1 MLLSVSRVSKTF
13 GPVSVLD
20 NISFVVNNGDRL
32 GLVGAN
38 GAGKSTL
45 LRIITGEILPDSGE
59 ILIPDSV
66 VAGYLAQQP
75 PDLPGATVDDLVY
88 EVVGALRQIESR
100 LREIEAMLAEGIDE
114 VDTLLDEYGHLQER
128 FERQG
133 GYELDHQIEIVF
145 AGLGLADLSRERPFV
160 TLSGGEQERVLLAT
174 LLLQSPDL
182 LLLDEPT
189 NHLDFAALGWLE
201 SYLAGYAGGIVA
213 ASHDRAFLNHTATRI
228 VEIDERTHTAT
239 EYAGNYAAYERE
251 RERQQAAW
259 LAEFEAQQ
267 EEIRELRRTIRLTG
281 RKVAHNRAPR
291 DPAKMAYDFKGG
303 RVDIAIARN
312 VHAAEERL
320 RRIEADPVARPPS
333 ALRILPSFDV
343 AEARSAEI
351 ISVANL
357 TQSWDG
363 DVVLDDVSFVIGSGE
378 RIVLV
383 GPNGAGKSTLLNIIA
398 GRLQPTTGDVH
409 VARGIHL
416 GYLDQSADIP
426 GQSGT
431 VLDAYRQ
438 GLGLHG
444 QDAIDELIRYGLFT
458 IEDLARPVSVLS
470 AGQRRK
476 LQIARLLAEQPA
488 VLLLDEPT
496 NHLSFDVLTK
506 LEHAL
511 AEYPGPILAASHD
524 RWFIERFAGRL
535 WEVRDGRIVVH
546 HDSPADAL
554 EHLSKAMPASSMD
567 VS

>member
-1 MLLSVSRVSKTF
+1 
-13 GPVSVLD
+13 
-20 NISFVVNNGDRL
+20 
-32 GLVGAN
+32 
-38 GAGKSTL
+38 
-45 LRIITGEILPDSGE
+45 
-59 ILIPDSV
+59 
-66 VAGYLAQQP
+66 
-75 PDLPGATVDDLVY
+75 
-88 EVVGALRQIESR
+88 
-100 LREIEAMLAEGIDE
+100 
-114 VDTLLDEYGHLQER
+114 
-128 FERQG
+128 
-133 GYELDHQIEIVF
+133 
-145 AGLGLADLSRERPFV
+145 
-160 TLSGGEQERVLLAT
+160 
-174 LLLQSPDL
+174 
-182 LLLDEPT
+182 
-189 NHLDFAALGWLE
+189 
-201 SYLAGYAGGIVA
+201 
-213 ASHDRAFLNHTATRI
+213 TATRI

-303 RVDIAIARN
+303 RVDTAVARN
-312 VHAAEERL
+312 IHAAEERL
-320 RRIEADPVARPPS
+320 RRIEADPVSRPPS

-535 WEVRDGRIVVH
+535 WELRDGRIVVH